1 MVGAAVAGTAF
12 QMTGAL
18 LAKAAF
24 SAGISMLAG
33 SMSDSGRRESPSF
46 TSEARSRTQM
56 IRASTEPRR
65 AIYGSAPVS
74 GVLVFADSTGD
85 SNKYLHLVVCMAGHQ
100 CQAINDIIFND
111 EVVGGYDVASG
122 MFTTG
127 RYAGKVRIRK
137 HLGAVDQ
144 LPDADLNA
152 DSAKWAAKYRPLRGI
167 TYIAVRLEYDRD
179 VFPTG
184 IPNIRANVDGKN
196 TIWDVRTGN
205 YGWYN
210 NAALCQLDYILWLYG
225 MRCTV
230 DEIDSA
236 SWIAAAN
243 ISDEDVALP
252 ASAGGG
258 TQKRYVCNGTFT
270 LDRKPGDMLRE
281 LRSASAGALIYRM
294 GKWYGYAGA
303 ADVATQTLNEDDLR
317 GPVKIRTLRPK
328 GELFNAVR
336 GLFFNPD
343 DHNQLTDFPPVTNAF
358 YETQDGGGT
367 VYKDVQYPFTDDVYA
382 AQRLAKIELERHR
395 QQITGTLPCKLKAL
409 RIVPWRPVK
418 LNIGLL
424 GFEDKLVRITN
435 WRLTEDGGVDLD
447 YEEYSA
453 ATWDW
458 NFGMATTVDT
468 APNTTLPNPF
478 DIDLPVGVTADSYP
492 LTAVDGSVTHRLRV
506 AWVTPGNPYVKRGEI
521 QYRRDVADN
530 WSSYPIE
537 DPDQGEVVIGPLAI
551 GAYQVRLRWESGVGN
566 RTQWVLASG
575 SAGAVPNAPA
585 AAVGLLATGGMF
597 RIDLDVTFGDA
608 RRDVWAEFWSSA
620 SNDRALANRVAIAR
634 WPESLAGYDGLSA
647 GQTRYHWVR
656 ILDTSDNESA
666 WYPLS
671 ATAGVSATVSSDP
684 SALLTQ
690 LRSSLG
696 MEQLAVE
703 LATPIAQV
711 PDAMQAAQSAAEA
724 ALNTILKADEL
735 KRRAIVEE
743 WVTNATTTTDP
754 ATGRVTLLATAEIST
769 DVEAQLN
776 SVQLQLGAMDGSITS
791 HTETLNV
798 QGDRITTNETDI
810 TQLQGDIVEKASTSY
825 VDGQIA
831 GALGSLDPA
840 VVDAASQSGAEGLL
854 QTLLDADASRRQ
866 AIMANARVASAERT
880 LATQADAIV
889 AEAVER
895 LILAA
900 QVAGNAAG
908 LVSEASARA
917 TADSAIAALTT
928 TLQARLDSGDYA
940 AVKMLAE
947 ASADDILGL
956 SAQHVLQVDVNG
968 HVAGQKLAADETGSA
983 VIWLADKFLM
993 ALPDGSGT
1001 PRQVLIIG
1009 MINGTPGLGF
1019 DGNLIV
1025 DGSIVAR
1032 SLSVDQLSAITANL
1046 GIVTAGLARNAA
1058 NTNIINLDAVGSQSF
1073 IKVGSNIDI
1082 KADGSAVFTGVVL
1095 SRQLQIATG
1104 NVPSFNGTY
1113 AITKAEGWK
1122 LLKTIVVDTG
1132 ITVPGWWSASDTTH
1146 MATAGVP
1153 GGTINI
1159 SAWSSDFGSFYA
1171 NWGIE
1176 VHRMYAKTRWW
1187 SSPTICLE
1195 LGLYAEVDGQV
1206 YQIQFTNSTVHSWAV
1221 YKIT

>member
-1 MVGAAVAGTAF
+1 MAAAVFAAAATIGMEAITIGSLANALTATVF
-12 QMTGAL
+12 T
-18 LAKAAF
+18 KAAF
-24 SAGISMLAG
+24 SAGLSLLAG
-33 SMSDSGRRESPSF
+33 SLSDSGRSESPSF

-85 SNKYLHLVVCMAGHQ
+85 NNKYLHLVICMAGHQ

-608 RRDVWAEFWSSA
+608 RRDVWAEFWSSS

-671 ATAGVSATVSSDP
+671 ATAGIAATVSSDP

-690 LRSSLG
+690 LQNALG
-696 MEQLAVE
+696 EDQLAAEMMERIDLIDTSPVGNGAAGG
-703 LATPIAQV
+703 LVQRAANH
-711 PDAMQAAQSAAEA
+711 DALLRRLDQANEQAAIAALHAALKVAAVDRTITDAGVVTDPDTGEVYIYGLREAEGRISAAEVRLNGAEATINLKASVDYVAEAIA
-724 ALNTILKADEL
+724 AAVIDPSQVAELGDIYARLTAAEIDINGAEAEIALKATQIEVDGIDDRLLTAESEIDVLAGQIVLKAESSEVDAIDARLNTAE
-735 KRRAIVEE
+735 
-743 WVTNATTTTDP
+743 
-754 ATGRVTLLATAEIST
+754 VTLNTMDGASIVQSLNSLRQLERAADTAA
-769 DVEAQLN
+769 EAQLAGLLFADRN
-776 SVQLQLGAMDGSITS
+776 IAEL
-791 HTETLNV
+791 TETIATAKNELYAH
-798 QGDRITTNETDI
+798 TN
-810 TQLQGDIVEKASTSY
+810 
-825 VDGQIA
+825 DG
-831 GALGSLDPA
+831 L
-840 VVDAASQSGAEGLL
+840 E
-854 QTLLDADASRRQ
+854 
-866 AIMANARVASAERT
+866 
-880 LATQADAIV
+880 
-889 AEAVER
+889 AEAGQR
-895 LILAA
+895 LTLAA
-900 QVAGNAAG
+900 QVGEVSAG
-908 LVSEASARA
+908 LLAEETVRAAADSANASSINTLVARLNEGDFAAVKTIANATADALGNIEAEWGVQVETMADGVRA
-917 TADSAIAALTT
+917 TAGIKLLGGTDGETVFAILANKLLIYKPDGTGAPKQIVTLGEIEGVTAL
-928 TLQARLDSGDYA
+928 G
-940 AVKMLAE
+940 
-947 ASADDILGL
+947 
-956 SAQHVLQVDVNG
+956 VNG
-968 HVAGQKLAADETGSA
+968 NIIIDQSVLA
-983 VIWLADKFLM
+983 
-993 ALPDGSGT
+993 
-1001 PRQVLIIG
+1001 RH
-1009 MINGTPGLGF
+1009 
-1019 DGNLIV
+1019 
-1025 DGSIVAR
+1025 
-1032 SLSVDQLSAITANL
+1032 LSVDSLSAITATIGTL
-1046 GIVTAGLARNAA
+1046 RTADTGARMEISDN
-1058 NTNIINLDAVGSQSF
+1058 V
-1073 IKVGSNIDI
+1073 IKVFDTSG
-1082 KADGSAVFTGVVL
+1082 AVRVKL
-1095 SRQLQIATG
+1095 G
-1104 NVPSFNGTY
+1104 NL
-1113 AITKAEGWK
+1113 A
-1122 LLKTIVVDTG
+1122 L
-1132 ITVPGWWSASDTTH
+1132 
-1146 MATAGVP
+1146 
-1153 GGTINI
+1153 
-1159 SAWSSDFGSFYA
+1159 
-1171 NWGIE
+1171 
-1176 VHRMYAKTRWW
+1176 
-1187 SSPTICLE
+1187 
-1195 LGLYAEVDGQV
+1195 
-1206 YQIQFTNSTVHSWAV
+1206 
-1221 YKIT
+1221 

>member
-1 MVGAAVAGTAF
+1 MAAAVLAVAATVGMEAIAVGSLA
-12 QMTGAL
+12 GAL
-18 LAKAAF
+18 TTTVFAKAAF
-24 SAGISMLAG
+24 SAGLSLLAG
-33 SMSDSGRRESPSF
+33 SLSDSGRRESPSF

-230 DEIDSA
+230 DEIDTA

-343 DHNQLTDFPPVTNAF
+343 DHNQLTDFPPVKSAF

-424 GFEDKLVRITN
+424 GFEEKLIRITN

-458 NFGMATTVDT
+458 NAGEATTVDT
-468 APNTTLPNPF
+468 APNTALPSPWGNL
-478 DIDLPVGVTADSYP
+478 DIADVSCASGTP
-492 LTAVDGSVTHRLRV
+492 QLFVAGDGTVVSRIEATWP
-506 AWVTPGNPYVKRGEI
+506 APANPYVSRYLLQYKAATGDAWIDAAPADHDAAEATQRGFVGPVQDGVNYLVRVRAETGIGNRGEWTESPAHTVI
-521 QYRRDVADN
+521 GKAAPPSDVAGLALTITN
-530 WSSYPIE
+530 TGVVASWQHPT
-537 DPDQGEVVIGPLAI
+537 DPDLARTELSWSPTFSTIIDAKQATTHALGWLSAGTYTIYARHVDTSRNPSEVVESATITIAAPGTASFLQLNFGTSNIEATWTAPPVGSTQQPLDRAELSWSPSFANI
-551 GAYQVRLRWESGVGN
+551 IDAKR
-566 RTQWVLASG
+566 
-575 SAGAVPNAPA
+575 
-585 AAVGLLATGGMF
+585 ATTA
-597 RIDLDVTFGDA
+597 TFG
-608 RRDVWAEFWSSA
+608 WLSA
-620 SNDRALANRVAIAR
+620 SNVTLYVRYVDAAGNIGDAVQASLDVLAPSVVTMTAVETQVNVVTLRWQSSKTSQPIKNYRYYIGEAGTPFESTSFYGSSGADSRSDLVFFRSSGDKVIYITAEDVAGNVSAPTQVLVTIKMPGNFVLATEYYSDWQSSEITNGTIIGGATGQIILPANNGRTWGQRLSANGWTTAQQKIAAGYPIVVQPVPASGKHVEQHDCGKVIAIAVVSATPSATVGASGATVTIRIRGSNGDTPSVWQPWLTGAAASISGFRYVEVEYSVTSDGKGFMVLDDLYVKVEISQVTEAGVLTLNAADAGGTPYTCTKSFLDVRGAVASPLGSANIAR
-634 WPESLAGYDGLSA
+634 WNVIIDDAVSPAKVYV
-647 GQTRYHWVR
+647 Q
-656 ILDTSDNESA
+656 A
-666 WYPLS
+666 W
-671 ATAGVSATVSSDP
+671 
-684 SALLTQ
+684 
-690 LRSSLG
+690 
-696 MEQLAVE
+696 
-703 LATPIAQV
+703 
-711 PDAMQAAQSAAEA
+711 
-724 ALNTILKADEL
+724 
-735 KRRAIVEE
+735 
-743 WVTNATTTTDP
+743 
-754 ATGRVTLLATAEIST
+754 
-769 DVEAQLN
+769 
-776 SVQLQLGAMDGSITS
+776 
-791 HTETLNV
+791 
-798 QGDRITTNETDI
+798 DI
-810 TQLQGDIVEKASTSY
+810 
-825 VDGQIA
+825 
-831 GALGSLDPA
+831 
-840 VVDAASQSGAEGLL
+840 
-854 QTLLDADASRRQ
+854 
-866 AIMANARVASAERT
+866 ANAR
-880 LATQADAIV
+880 
-889 AEAVER
+889 
-895 LILAA
+895 
-900 QVAGNAAG
+900 
-908 LVSEASARA
+908 
-917 TADSAIAALTT
+917 
-928 TLQARLDSGDYA
+928 
-940 AVKMLAE
+940 
-947 ASADDILGL
+947 
-956 SAQHVLQVDVNG
+956 
-968 HVAGQKLAADETGSA
+968 TG
-983 VIWLADKFLM
+983 
-993 ALPDGSGT
+993 
-1001 PRQVLIIG
+1001 
-1009 MINGTPGLGF
+1009 
-1019 DGNLIV
+1019 
-1025 DGSIVAR
+1025 
-1032 SLSVDQLSAITANL
+1032 
-1046 GIVTAGLARNAA
+1046 
-1058 NTNIINLDAVGSQSF
+1058 
-1073 IKVGSNIDI
+1073 
-1082 KADGSAVFTGVVL
+1082 GVV
-1095 SRQLQIATG
+1095 SLQI
-1104 NVPSFNGTY
+1104 S
-1113 AITKAEGWK
+1113 
-1122 LLKTIVVDTG
+1122 
-1132 ITVPGWWSASDTTH
+1132 
-1146 MATAGVP
+1146 GV
-1153 GGTINI
+1153 
-1159 SAWSSDFGSFYA
+1159 
-1171 NWGIE
+1171 
-1176 VHRMYAKTRWW
+1176 
-1187 SSPTICLE
+1187 
-1195 LGLYAEVDGQV
+1195 
-1206 YQIQFTNSTVHSWAV
+1206 
-1221 YKIT
+1221 